1 MPRNSCTSPPASAS
15 DLRLGTYRV
24 QGRPSRAFR
33 VQGLRPCPLQ
43 LDQSHVGSLTLA
55 ERPRILEGYCQSLRS
70 WLELRV
76 PLRGP
81 LRSN

>member
-15 DLRLGTYRV
+15 GLRLGTYRV
-24 QGRPSRAFR
+24 QGRTSRAFR

-55 ERPRILEGYCQSLRS
+55 ERPQDPRRVLPVATLLAGAPGPASRS
-70 WLELRV
+70 P
-76 PLRGP
+76 PL
-81 LRSN
+81 